1 MQLTDG
7 ELSRLNAFQ
16 NKSLRRILH
25 IPSTFIDRQ
34 QTNASMYERIRNEF
48 GCRFEHFA
56 DTWRK
61 TKIGLLGH
69 ILRASIADPLAQ
81 VTFKADGVTP
91 RTPAQKRPGRPR
103 LDWVVETYKDAYRMI
118 RGADH
123 IFDVKNMQH
132 LNEVKQAAINRQ
144 GPFAV

>member
-1 MQLTDG
+1 MQLTDA

-16 NKSLRRILH
+16 NKSLHRILH

-34 QTNASMYERIRNEF
+34 QTNASMYERIRHEF

-56 DTWRK
+56 DTLRK
-61 TKIGLLGH
+61 TKIRLFGH

-81 VTFKADGVTP
+81 ITVKADGVTP
-91 RTPAQKRPGRPR
+91 RAPAKKRPGRPR
-103 LDWVVETYKDAYRMI
+103 LDWIVETYKDAYGMI